1 MLMSALDSNIKN
13 LCVFL
18 LLGVCILMLLA
29 PLFSWKYQPS
39 KSLTKRLLIALFL
52 IPFFL
57 YFLFDMF
64 HTNDIQKNNI
74 LLLNF
79 DKSTES
85 ILLSDSDNTEISNEY
100 AFASDPIND
109 ESNNERKIIEERSNG
124 NTYNVIP
131 VTESVDKPDESE
143 RDVF

>member
-1 MLMSALDSNIKN
+1 MVDGISFVMLQDY
-13 LCVFL
+13 FL
-18 LLGVCILMLLA
+18 LFYHLEIFV
-29 PLFSWKYQPS
+29 
-39 KSLTKRLLIALFL
+39 
-52 IPFFL
+52 FL

-100 AFASDPIND
+100 AFASDLIHVENND
-109 ESNNERKIIEERSNG
+109 KGKTIEKRSNSS
-124 NTYNVIP
+124 TYKVLPVI
-131 VTESVDKPDESE
+131 ERVDKPSETE
-143 RDVF
+143 RDIF

>member
-1 MLMSALDSNIKN
+1 
-13 LCVFL
+13 
-18 LLGVCILMLLA
+18 
-29 PLFSWKYQPS
+29 
-39 KSLTKRLLIALFL
+39 
-52 IPFFL
+52 
-57 YFLFDMF
+57 MF

-100 AFASDPIND
+100 AFASDLIND